1 MKIRLKQAIKLLF
14 AFIAFNCIIAAASA
28 QTTLPAPATPMA
40 PTKPEAL
47 PADTAKKLKKDT
59 ASVKKDTIP
68 VKKIPTGP
76 KVGIAGLNHDHIHL
90 ILNEYRNGNV
100 NIVGIAEPD
109 KKLWAKFGKMY
120 GVPDSLFFEDL
131 KTMCTTRKPAIVL
144 GYNAVGKHIDIVET
158 CAPMGI
164 SVMVEKPLAATLEQA
179 RRMEFLAMKYY
190 INLLTNYE
198 TTWYPSV
205 VTAYNTFK
213 ADSIGQIRKMVF
225 HDGHQGP
232 KEIGCSEDFLSWLTD
247 PILNGAGA
255 LNDFGCYGANMMTW
269 LMQGQKPIAVTAIA
283 RHYKPNVYPK
293 VEDDATIIVEYP
305 NATGMIEASWNWPF
319 SIKDMEIFGAK
330 GYIHTY
336 DKDSLEVR
344 INNNIHSFKAQP
356 IEAPMDAPVPYFT
369 AALKNP
375 LKPKYN
381 DRSSLKYNMIVM
393 QILDAAKR
401 SIREGKRIVL

>member
-1 MKIRLKQAIKLLF
+1 MKTKLKQGLKLFFVL
-14 AFIAFNCIIAAASA
+14 AFISFAAITKA
-28 QTTLPAPATPMA
+28 QTTIPTPTSPMA

-47 PADTAKKLKKDT
+47 PADTAKKLRKDTVIIKKDT
-59 ASVKKDTIP
+59 VP
-68 VKKIPTGP
+68 VRKIATGP

-109 KKLWAKFGKMY
+109 KKLWAKFGKIY

-131 KTMCTTRKPAIVL
+131 KTMCVARKPVIVL
-144 GYNAVGKHIDIVET
+144 GYNAVAKHVDIVET

-179 RRMEFLAMKYY
+179 KRMEFLALKYY

-205 VTAYNTFK
+205 QSAYNTIK
-213 ADSIGQIRKMVF
+213 TDSVGMIRKMVF

-232 KEIGCSEDFLSWLTD
+232 REIGCSEDFLSWLTD
-247 PILNGAGA
+247 PLLNGAGA
-255 LNDFGCYGANMMTW
+255 LNDFGCYGADMMTW
-269 LMQGQKPIAVTAIA
+269 LMQGQRPIAVTAVA
-283 RHYKPNVYPK
+283 KHYKPSVYPK

-305 NATGMIEASWNWPF
+305 NATGLIEASWNWPF
-319 SIKDMEIFGAK
+319 SIKDMEVFGAK
-330 GYIHTY
+330 GYIHTF

-344 INNNIHSFKAQP
+344 INNDVRSFKAP
-356 IEAPMDAPVPYFT
+356 ALPSPADAPVPYFT

-375 LKPKYN
+375 IKSRN
-381 DRSSLKYNMIVM
+381 DRSSLRYNMIVM

-401 SIREGKRIVL
+401 SIRDGKRIIL

>member
-1 MKIRLKQAIKLLF
+1 MRTKLKQGLKLLF
-14 AFIAFNCIIAAASA
+14 ILTFIGCAAITKA
-28 QTTLPAPATPMA
+28 QTTLPTPASPMV

-47 PADTAKKLKKDT
+47 PADTARKLKKDT
-59 ASVKKDTIP
+59 AGVKKDTIV
-68 VKKIPTGP
+68 VKKKATGP

-109 KKLWAKFGKMY
+109 KKLWAKYGKMY

-131 KTMCTTRKPAIVL
+131 KTMCLARKPVIVL

-179 RRMEFLAMKYY
+179 KRMEFLALRYY

-205 VTAYNTFK
+205 QSAYNTIK
-213 ADSIGQIRKMVF
+213 ADSVGMIRKMVF

-232 KEIGCSEDFLSWLTD
+232 REIGCSEDFLTWLTD
-247 PILNGAGA
+247 PVLNGAGA
-255 LNDFGCYGANMMTW
+255 LNDFGCYGADMMTW
-269 LMQGQKPIAVTAIA
+269 MMQGQKPIAVTAVA
-283 RHYKPNVYPK
+283 RHYKPSVYPK
-293 VEDDATIIVEYP
+293 VEDDVTIIVEYP

-319 SIKDMEIFGAK
+319 GIKDMEVFGAK
-330 GYIHTY
+330 GYIHTF
-336 DKDSLEVR
+336 DKDSVEVR
-344 INNNIHSFKAQP
+344 INNDVKSFKAP
-356 IEAPMDAPVPYFT
+356 ALPSPADAPVPYFT
-369 AALKNP
+369 AALKTP
-375 LKPKYN
+375 LKFRN
-381 DRSSLKYNMIVM
+381 DRSSLKNNMIVM
-393 QILDAAKR
+393 LILDAAKR
-401 SIREGKRIVL
+401 SIKEGKRIVL

>member
-1 MKIRLKQAIKLLF
+1 MRTILKQSLKLLF
-14 AFIAFNCIIAAASA
+14 VLTFIGCAVITKA
-28 QTTLPAPATPMA
+28 QTTLPTPASPMV

-47 PADTAKKLKKDT
+47 PADTARKLKKDT
-59 ASVKKDTIP
+59 AGVKKDTIL
-68 VKKIPTGP
+68 VKKKATGP

-131 KTMCTTRKPAIVL
+131 KTMCVARKPVIVL

-179 RRMEFLAMKYY
+179 KRMEFLALRYY

-205 VTAYNTFK
+205 QSAYNTIK
-213 ADSIGQIRKMVF
+213 ADSVGMIRKMVF

-232 KEIGCSEDFLSWLTD
+232 REIGCSEDFLTWLTD
-247 PILNGAGA
+247 PVLNGAGA
-255 LNDFGCYGANMMTW
+255 LNDFGCYGADMMTW
-269 LMQGQKPIAVTAIA
+269 MMQGQKPIAVTAVA
-283 RHYKPNVYPK
+283 RHYKPSVYPK
-293 VEDDATIIVEYP
+293 VEDDVTIIVEYP

-319 SIKDMEIFGAK
+319 GIKDMEVFGAK
-330 GYIHTY
+330 GYIHTF

-344 INNNIHSFKAQP
+344 INNDVKSFKAP
-356 IEAPMDAPVPYFT
+356 ALPSPADAPVPYFT
-369 AALKNP
+369 AALKTP
-375 LKPKYN
+375 LKFRN
-381 DRSSLKYNMIVM
+381 DRSSLKNNMIVM
-393 QILDAAKR
+393 LILDAAKR
-401 SIREGKRIVL
+401 SIKEGKRIVL